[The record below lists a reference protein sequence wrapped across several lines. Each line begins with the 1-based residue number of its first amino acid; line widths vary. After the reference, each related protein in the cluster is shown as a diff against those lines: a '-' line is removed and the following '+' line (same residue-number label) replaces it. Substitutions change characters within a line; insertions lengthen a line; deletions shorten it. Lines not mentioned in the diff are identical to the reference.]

1 MVSVDVTLSN
11 NLLNELRAQLASF
24 AGKNGGEIAPAT
36 SAAVSTAAQV
46 IRDTWRGWAKG
57 ASIEGAADI
66 RKANPRLAASITVKR
81 DGSLGAEI
89 GTDSP
94 YMKRIQQGSPEY
106 DMKKTY
112 PYGRKSRVSKRGRP
126 YLIIPFT
133 WHTPNAQGGARAHGS
148 LANTIPEN
156 LLGIV
161 RSKEWRRSYTTG
173 ETHIEKNARGEDVA
187 RAEYSWGDRLKA
199 EGNINGLVVMNG
211 KTHTAFTTFRVI
223 SVDSPASSWIRKEV
237 PKNDVVGAVANA
249 TLPSVVEVIEEG
261 LKADFGVG

>member
-11 NLLNELRAQLASF
+11 NLLNEIRAQLAAF

-36 SAAVSTAAQV
+36 SAAVSTAAQ
-46 IRDTWRGWAKG
+46 IIQDTWRGWAEGK
-57 ASIEGAADI
+57 SIEGADDI
-66 RKANPRLAASITVKR
+66 RKANSRLAASITVR
-81 DGSLGAEI
+81 RNGSFDAEI

-106 DMKKTY
+106 DMKKAY

-133 WHTPNAQGGARAHGS
+133 WHTPNDEGGARAHGS

-156 LLGIV
+156 LLSLV
-161 RSKEWRRSYTTG
+161 QSMRRSYTTG
-173 ETHIEKNARGEDVA
+173 ETHIEKNARGENIA

-199 EGNINGLVVMNG
+199 EGNINGLVVMNS
-211 KTHTAFTTFRVI
+211 KKHTAFTTFRVI
-223 SVDSPASSWIRKEV
+223 SVDSPKSSWIRKEI
-237 PKNDVVGAVANA
+237 PANDVAAAVARA
-249 TLPSVVEVIEEG
+249 TSSAVKEVIEKG
-261 LKADFGVG
+261 LKADFGLE

>member
-1 MVSVDVTLSN
+1 MVSVDVTLSD
-11 NLLNELRAQLASF
+11 NLLNELRAQLAAF

-36 SAAVSTAAQV
+36 SAAVSTAAQ
-46 IRDTWRGWAKG
+46 IIQDSWRGWAKG
-57 ASIEGAADI
+57 KSIEGADDI
-66 RKANPRLAASITVKR
+66 RKASPRLAASINVKMN
-81 DGSLGAEI
+81 GSLDAEI

-94 YMKRIQQGSPEY
+94 YMKRIQRGSPEY

-133 WHTPNAQGGARAHGS
+133 WHTPNAEGGARAHGS

-161 RSKEWRRSYTTG
+161 QSKEWRRSYTTG
-173 ETHIEKNARGEDVA
+173 ETHIEKNARGEGIA

-199 EGNINGLVVMNG
+199 EGNINGLVVMNS
-211 KTHTAFTTFRVI
+211 KKHTAFTTFRVI
-223 SVDSPASSWIRKEV
+223 SVDSPKSSWIRKEI
-237 PKNDVVGAVANA
+237 PANDVVAAVARA
-249 TLPSVVEVIEEG
+249 TSSAVKEVIEKG
-261 LKADFGVG
+261 LKADFGVE

>member
-1 MVSVDVTLSN
+1 MISVDVTLSD

-36 SAAVSTAAQV
+36 SAAVSTAAKIIQ
-46 IRDTWRGWAKG
+46 DTWRGWANG
-57 ASIEGAADI
+57 ASIEGADVI
-66 RKANPRLAASITVKR
+66 KKANSRLAASINVKMN
-81 DGSLGAEI
+81 GSLDAEI

-133 WHTPNAQGGARAHGS
+133 WHTPNAEGGARAHGS

-156 LLGIV
+156 LLAVV
-161 RSKEWRRSYTTG
+161 RSMRRSYTTG
-173 ETHIEKNARGEDVA
+173 ETHIEPNARGEGIA
-187 RAEYSWGDRLKA
+187 RAEYSWGDRLSA
-199 EGNINGLVVMNG
+199 EGNINGLVVFNN
-211 KTHTAFTTFRVI
+211 KKHTAFSTFRVI
-223 SVDSPASSWIRKEV
+223 SVDSPKNSWIRKEI
-237 PKNDVVGAVANA
+237 PANDVAAAVERA
-249 TLPSVVEVIEEG
+249 TRPAVEAVIEEG